1 MACLLLTPD
10 NVVKNDF
17 REVSTKLS
25 PEKLE
30 LLERR
35 QLVVQLSNDIPPFF
49 KRDKVISPEPY
60 TKINGNKE
68 LSHERPAKKP
78 KTTEPKG

>member
-17 REVSTKLS
+17 HEVSTKLS